1 MGDVRIQPYDPA
13 YARETMAFVLAT
25 QHAAYGFRT
34 GPADLPDL
42 GDVQGVYRRPGGAF
56 WLAVRAGG
64 APGAAGDDHVEMPVR
79 AGATRA
85 GADRAAVVGTIGIQ
99 RVTEDGGVLRRFYVD
114 EALRGRHVG
123 SRLFAALAAFCDEA
137 GITRIVLDTPVVATR
152 AHEFYR
158 RHGFR
163 VITPAELPFPYAYHD
178 RPSLIFLRETPRG

>member
-1 MGDVRIQPYDPA
+1 MDDVRIQPYDPA

-25 QHAAYGFRT
+25 QHAAYGFHT

-56 WLAVRAGG
+56 WLAVRVGG
-64 APGAAGDDHVEMPVR
+64 APGAAGDDRVETPVR
-79 AGATRA
+79 AGAS
-85 GADRAAVVGTIGIQ
+85 RAAVVGTIGIQ

-137 GITRIVLDTPVVATR
+137 GITRVVLDTPVVATR